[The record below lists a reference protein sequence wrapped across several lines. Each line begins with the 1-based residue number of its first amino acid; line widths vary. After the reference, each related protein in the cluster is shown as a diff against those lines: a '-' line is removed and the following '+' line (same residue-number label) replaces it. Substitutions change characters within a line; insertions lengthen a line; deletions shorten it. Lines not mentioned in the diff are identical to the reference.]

1 MLVDVASVFL
11 QDISS
16 AIIFSDVEIHWELTP
31 NGELMSNEQKKRA
44 SKRPSLDFRQDPVVQ
59 LRADVLSVTF
69 RRTGYLSFVTFSV
82 RIKCNAAQ

>member
-44 SKRPSLDFRQDPVVQ
+44 SKRLSLDFQQGPVVQ
-59 LRADVLSVTF
+59 LSADVLSVMLK
-69 RRTGYLSFVTFSV
+69 RTGYLSLVTFSI
-82 RIKCNAAQ
+82 RIKCNVAQ